1 MLCSPKEKRDLFEKQ
16 QIALE
21 NLGDVTEERR
31 TGFIASQEEELEAFE
46 AGLAKERAAL
56 EEKLM
61 AELEITDISGL
72 GTDFVTDEN
81 GQIHAEDLLHENTY
95 YIYEIATLPG
105 YNLDTTIHEFTVD
118 GKGLINGQKSYTVK
132 LTNQPNVVEISKKDI
147 TGGEELP
154 GATLTLSDGEG
165 NVIETWVSSEEPH
178 VIKGLPAGIYILTET
193 QAPEGYALAEEI
205 TFELTDSKT
214 VQQVAMYDELLQ
226 IHFSKKEI
234 TGDKE
239 LPGASLKV
247 TDLEGNVVDEWISG
261 EEDHVTNLKVG
272 KYILTEVAPP
282 EKYATSESIE
292 FEVKA
297 DLSVQTVEMKDAPIQ
312 VEVSKKDITNG
323 DELPGAH
330 LQVIDV
336 NGEVVEEWDSTTE
349 PHMLSLAV
357 GTYTL
362 VETIAPEGYATAS
375 AITFE
380 VKDTAEIQKVEM
392 FDDITKLLIS
402 KTDITT
408 EKELPGARLTVKDME
423 GNVIEEWVSTEEP
436 HYFEKLPVGTYTL
449 TEVTSPDGYGTAETI
464 TFEVKNTTEL
474 QKVEMKDAPYR
485 EVEIYKT
492 DITTSKELPGA
503 HVSVMDES
511 GKVIDEWISTD
522 KPHMMRLDAG
532 KYILR
537 EEKAPDGYVTAEEVE
552 FEVIL
557 AKDKDDI
564 QAMKVEMLDD
574 VTKVEISK
582 QDITTEKELPGAK
595 LIIRDEQGKEV
606 ESWTSSEEPHMIEKL
621 PAGKYTLT
629 EVTAPK
635 GYDIAET
642 VSFEVTDSA
651 EIVHVKMMDKPKD
664 ELVDLTG
671 KKKETTQGGYTVGTP
686 GTPGTTV
693 VTGGNVKT
701 GDYNRYL
708 PAILL
713 IICGMAGMAGLYAGK
728 KKKPKTKA

>member
-1 MLCSPKEKRDLFEKQ
+1 
-16 QIALE
+16 
-21 NLGDVTEERR
+21 
-31 TGFIASQEEELEAFE
+31 
-46 AGLAKERAAL
+46 
-56 EEKLM
+56 
-61 AELEITDISGL
+61 
-72 GTDFVTDEN
+72 
-81 GQIHAEDLLHENTY
+81 
-95 YIYEIATLPG
+95 
-105 YNLDTTIHEFTVD
+105 
-118 GKGLINGQKSYTVK
+118 
-132 LTNQPNVVEISKKDI
+132 
-147 TGGEELP
+147 
-154 GATLTLSDGEG
+154 
-165 NVIETWVSSEEPH
+165 
-178 VIKGLPAGIYILTET
+178 
-193 QAPEGYALAEEI
+193 
-205 TFELTDSKT
+205 
-214 VQQVAMYDELLQ
+214 
-226 IHFSKKEI
+226 
-234 TGDKE
+234 
-239 LPGASLKV
+239 
-247 TDLEGNVVDEWISG
+247 
-261 EEDHVTNLKVG
+261 
-272 KYILTEVAPP
+272 
-282 EKYATSESIE
+282 
-292 FEVKA
+292 
-297 DLSVQTVEMKDAPIQ
+297 
-312 VEVSKKDITNG
+312 
-323 DELPGAH
+323 
-330 LQVIDV
+330 
-336 NGEVVEEWDSTTE
+336 
-349 PHMLSLAV
+349 
-357 GTYTL
+357 
-362 VETIAPEGYATAS
+362 
-375 AITFE
+375 
-380 VKDTAEIQKVEM
+380 M

-449 TEVTSPDGYGTAETI
+449 TEVTSPEGYGTAETI
-464 TFEVKNTTEL
+464 TFELKNTIEL

-522 KPHMMRLDAG
+522 KPHMMTLNAG

-552 FEVIL
+552 FEVVL

-564 QAMKVEMLDD
+564 QAMKVEMKDD

-595 LIIRDEQGKEV
+595 LIIRDEAGREV
-606 ESWTSSEEPHMIEKL
+606 ESWTSSDEPHMIEKL

-686 GTPGTTV
+686 GTPGV
-693 VTGGNVKT
+693 AAVTGGNVKT